1 MTPHTNRLSRRQ
13 FIRMTAI
20 AGLFAASGAGLA
32 ARLATPAVRTQETRL
47 LLGSIANLT
56 VISPYP
62 DQAQAAIAASF
73 DRMAALEDVF
83 SRFRPHSALSQLN
96 SDGYISE
103 AHPAL
108 REVLVKA
115 VDYGHLTRG
124 AFDVTVEPVLRLY
137 REATKTGKLPEPSAV
152 VAAQELVDYRR
163 IAIAGDSVR
172 LGKSGMAVTLDGIA
186 KGYIIDAGVNA
197 LREYGFEQVMVELG
211 GDLQAHNDA
220 GSRPWQVG
228 IQQPVPDTDT
238 VANTPLVTQVTNRA
252 LATSGDYQYTFTPDR
267 RLHHIIDPDSGI
279 SPGELASAS
288 VMARTAC
295 DADAL
300 ATAIMVMGAQAGLA
314 LVEGLPDTAALV
326 ISKQGAVHFSAR
338 FPLRQ

>member
-13 FIRMTAI
+13 FIRVTAI

-32 ARLATPAVRTQETRL
+32 ARLANPALRTEETRL

-62 DQAQAAIAASF
+62 DQAQAAITAAF
-73 DRMAALEDVF
+73 DRMAALEDIF
-83 SRFRPHSALSQLN
+83 SRFRPHSQLSQLN
-96 SDGYISE
+96 HDGYIRE

-115 VDYGHLTRG
+115 VDYGRLTRG

-137 REATKTGKLPEPSAV
+137 REAAKIGNLPASSAV
-152 VAAQELVDYRR
+152 AAGQELVDFRR
-163 IAIAGDSVR
+163 IAITGDSVR
-172 LGKSGMAVTLDGIA
+172 LGKTGMAVTLDGIA
-186 KGYIIDAGVNA
+186 KGYIIDAGASV
-197 LREYGFEQVMVELG
+197 LCEHGFEQVMVELG
-211 GDLQAHNDA
+211 GDLQTCNDA
-220 GSRPWQVG
+220 GSRSWQVG
-228 IQQPVPDTDT
+228 IQQPAPDSRVGTPPLVAQ
-238 VANTPLVTQVTNRA
+238 VANMA
-252 LATSGDYQYTFTPDR
+252 LATSGDYQHTFTPDR
-267 RLHHIIDPDSGI
+267 RLHHILDPDSGI

-288 VMARTAC
+288 VIARTAC

-300 ATAIMVMGAQAGLA
+300 ATAVMVLGAQAGLA

-326 ISKQGAVHFSAR
+326 ITKQGAVHYSAR

>member
-13 FIRMTAI
+13 FIHMTAI

-56 VISPYP
+56 IISPYP
-62 DQAQAAIAASF
+62 DQAQAAVAATF

-83 SRFRPHSALSQLN
+83 SRFRPHSQLSQLN
-96 SDGYISE
+96 SDGYIRE

-115 VDYGHLTRG
+115 VDYGYLTRG
-124 AFDVTVEPVLRLY
+124 AFDVTIEPVLRLY

-163 IAIAGDSVR
+163 IVITGDSVR
-172 LGKSGMAVTLDGIA
+172 LDMTGMAITLDGIA
-186 KGYIIDAGVNA
+186 KGYIIDAGANA
-197 LREYGFEQVMVELG
+197 LREFGFEQVMVELG
-211 GDLQAHNDA
+211 GDLQTHNDA

-228 IQQPVPDTDT
+228 IQQPVPDA
-238 VANTPLVTQVTNRA
+238 VAKTPLVTQVTNMA

-267 RLHHIIDPDSGI
+267 RLHHIIDPGSGI
-279 SPGELASAS
+279 SPGELASTS
-288 VMARTAC
+288 VLARTAC

-300 ATAIMVMGAQAGLA
+300 ATAVMVMGAQAGLA

-326 ISKQGAVHFSAR
+326 ITKQGAVHYSAR